1 MSFAATPVLAVLS
14 FRYRRQLRTAARP
27 QRSHEGV
34 IASTAGEALSAM
46 GVVKAFGSERFEHR
60 RVERLSETRMDL
72 GMQLARLQARFDGAV
87 SVVTAIGTALVVVVG
102 VFRVSSGALSPGDL
116 VVFATYARK
125 LNSPLKDIARESGKT
140 SKALARADE
149 IAELLAADEILEERP
164 GAYRGPRA
172 RGAIEVEGVTFSH
185 TEDRSALHEVSL
197 RIEPGSRVA
206 LVGPSGAGKSTLAAL
221 IARFYDPASGR
232 VLIDG
237 RDLRDCRLAWLR
249 DQIGVLLQDTV
260 LFTGTVAENIAY
272 GTSATEGEIV
282 AAAKA
287 AAAHAFVSELPGG
300 YETQLGPQGVGLSG
314 GQRQRIGIARTLLR
328 NPPVLVLDEPT
339 TGLDAETQT
348 HVLDGLRELM
358 RERTT
363 ILITHQTELW
373 ETADQ
378 VLEIERG
385 RIVRRW
391 SPEGR
396 QAPAEAPTA
405 RRAEEPALSR
415 DDRGTR
421 APAVERPRSGASG
434 WLAVVTSGFPR
445 RSETFLLN
453 ELLAL
458 DAAGALAG
466 VFATKPG
473 DEDVPQ
479 PGAERLA
486 DRVRVLAPGTE
497 AEQGRELARRL
508 AGTGVAGVHGYFAHT
523 PAAVAAVAARRARR
537 PVRLQRPRPRRAQG
551 LGCGACGAGE
561 RCRLRDRLQ
570 RRRRRAGRALGRPAR
585 CWCRTAS
592 TCERFRPIPPPA
604 CRAAAPARRRA
615 AGGEEGVRRP
625 RARRCEGSTA
635 RPRCGS
641 SATGRSA
648 PGSRRRSR
656 RPGSGD
662 AWSSRAPLNHDR
674 AARRVRAPPTSSSCP
689 R

>member
-1 MSFAATPVLAVLS
+1 MRLPGTKLGATGAAMRPFIAGHWKALAGAGMCSLFVALAELAKPWPIALVIDELFAGHEGAFSLEASDLRLLAGIAVLVVAIAAVDAISTYFSDLWLQRAGERIVHDLRTAAYAHLQRLSLGFHQRRQKGDLVTRVTADVNAVGSMFSDSLGPMVQAVMLLVGIVIVSIVVDPVLALVSFAATPVLAVLS
-14 FRYRRQLRTAARP
+14 FRYRGQLRTAARA

-46 GVVKAFGSERFEHR
+46 GVVKAFGSEGFEHR

-172 RGAIEVEGVTFSH
+172 RGAIEVNDVTFSH
-185 TEDRSALHEVSL
+185 TEDRSALHGVSL

-272 GTSATEGEIV
+272 GSSATEGEIV
-282 AAAKA
+282 AAANA

-339 TGLDAETQT
+339 TGLDAEAQA

-385 RIVRRW
+385 RIVRKW
-391 SPEGR
+391 SPDGHA
-396 QAPAEAPTA
+396 APAEALTA
-405 RRAEEPALSR
+405 RQSEEPALS
-415 DDRGTR
+415 
-421 APAVERPRSGASG
+421 
-434 WLAVVTSGFPR
+434 
-445 RSETFLLN
+445 
-453 ELLAL
+453 
-458 DAAGALAG
+458 
-466 VFATKPG
+466 
-473 DEDVPQ
+473 
-479 PGAERLA
+479 
-486 DRVRVLAPGTE
+486 
-497 AEQGRELARRL
+497 ARR
-508 AGTGVAGVHGYFAHT
+508 
-523 PAAVAAVAARRARR
+523 
-537 PVRLQRPRPRRAQG
+537 
-551 LGCGACGAGE
+551 
-561 RCRLRDRLQ
+561 
-570 RRRRRAGRALGRPAR
+570 
-585 CWCRTAS
+585 
-592 TCERFRPIPPPA
+592 
-604 CRAAAPARRRA
+604 
-615 AGGEEGVRRP
+615 
-625 RARRCEGSTA
+625 
-635 RPRCGS
+635 
-641 SATGRSA
+641 
-648 PGSRRRSR
+648 
-656 RPGSGD
+656 
-662 AWSSRAPLNHDR
+662 
-674 AARRVRAPPTSSSCP
+674 
-689 R
+689 